1 MAIIDILTHY
11 DAKKKAAHAA
21 KTVKHG
27 VSVKISAPLATDCSS
42 CCSAVCRCKHD
53 ETKAAQAW
61 PRGLKA
67 FLSNHHL
74 LPDDVNHM
82 ARLIAAACSLMSLS
96 FKDCSYNYYRFVWH
110 SHRGNRFC
118 VWFSLKVFF
127 FFTLEMRVA
136 VYFIICV
143 TSSKSC
149 LFIFLFPGGGRDL
162 DSEPGA
168 VLQTIL
174 RVHVQHLI
182 VNIIFQ
188 SSQLVSPCH
197 RSVRCHAHAHTDT
210 HVSLLPHLSVG
221 QSPIVKTKPPL
232 LSISLLHYP
241 DSTCEPLSLNLVPGI
256 LPVVFFLKKQTN
268 K

>member
-27 VSVKISAPLATDCSS
+27 VSVKISALLATDCLS

-61 PRGLKA
+61 PRALKA

-96 FKDCSYNYYRFVWH
+96 FKDCFYNYYRFVWH

-118 VWFSLKVFF
+118 VWFSLKGLFF
-127 FFTLEMRVA
+127 LLLKCVLLCTL
-136 VYFIICV
+136 
-143 TSSKSC
+143 S
-149 LFIFLFPGGGRDL
+149 
-162 DSEPGA
+162 
-168 VLQTIL
+168 
-174 RVHVQHLI
+174 
-182 VNIIFQ
+182 
-188 SSQLVSPCH
+188 
-197 RSVRCHAHAHTDT
+197 
-210 HVSLLPHLSVG
+210 HVSLHLNRVYVYFLVPRRGPRSR
-221 QSPIVKTKPPL
+221 QWTRSSTPN
-232 LSISLLHYP
+232 
-241 DSTCEPLSLNLVPGI
+241 DSTSSCPTSYRKHHLPVQPAGLSLSQICQMPRPRTHARTRFSPPSPQCRSVSHR
-256 LPVVFFLKKQTN
+256 
-268 K
+268 

>member
-27 VSVKISAPLATDCSS
+27 VSVKISALLATDCLF

-96 FKDCSYNYYRFVWH
+96 FKDCFYNYYRFVWH
-110 SHRGNRFC
+110 SHRGNSFC
-118 VWFSLKVFF
+118 VWFSLKGLVFF
-127 FFTLEMRVA
+127 FPLEMCGA
-136 VYFIICV
+136 VYFITCV

-149 LFIFLFPGGGRDL
+149 LCLFFC
-162 DSEPGA
+162 SQAGA
-168 VLQTIL
+168 EISTVNPEQYSKRFYEFMSNIL
-174 RVHVQHLI
+174 
-182 VNIIFQ
+182 
-188 SSQLVSPCH
+188 S
-197 RSVRCHAHAHTDT
+197 
-210 HVSLLPHLSVG
+210 
-221 QSPIVKTKPPL
+221 
-232 LSISLLHYP
+232 
-241 DSTCEPLSLNLVPGI
+241 
-256 LPVVFFLKKQTN
+256 
-268 K
+268 